1 MTFDHSQLA
10 RLWQSLTQR
19 GGFVPAR
26 HQRAFMS
33 SSVRLTHSTGRRP
46 VQIRLEQMK
55 TLIQTEAGNKVRVTM
70 RADGRYLGTLYCK
83 EVERD
88 AILDILKKGADHWS
102 EHTLDL
108 VEREK

>member
-10 RLWQSLTQR
+10 RLWQSLTQH

-83 EVERD
+83 EAERD
-88 AILDILKKGADHWS
+88 VLVDLLKKGALVS
-102 EHTLDL
+102 GGNNLEL